1 MTRRSYMNR
10 LTILTVGLVILG
22 QAAMAQPA
30 SGDKKASPKVVF
42 VCEHGSAKSV
52 MAAAEFERL
61 AKQKG
66 LAFQVLSRGANPD
79 AEIDAPIR
87 QHLLADGMNIG
98 PAKPAKVSEKDLQGA
113 TRVISFG
120 PELAPLLPN
129 GMKALD
135 WSACRRR
142 IRTIGLRASISSNSW
157 MLLFLR
163 CKSLSTLS
171 ECGGTRTGAP
181 VCGRHLGGLPFLAE
195 ARLHQFWWAGRTDRH
210 HASGVGGTKA
220 LDLRTPLSARTQLLH
235 GASGTGS
242 ATTGHLYWMA
252 HAPVTGRHRRRS
264 PICPAVAL
272 HSDRLVVD
280 RCGLWAHAHRV
291 GTLLRH
297 QTCRHGD
304 RDSSRPSYRIAGIEK
319 RPAVDH
325 CGRIIPRD
333 LCAQCPV
340 PRHRLFCRT
349 CRIHWRTD
357 RAIKIPSGRWA
368 RKGRQICWPCAD

>member
-1 MTRRSYMNR
+1 MNR

-135 WSACRRR
+135 WSAMPSPNKDYRVAREY
-142 IRTIGLRASISSNSW
+142 
-157 MLLFLR
+157 LLKQLDALVLEMQ
-163 CKSLSTLS
+163 KS
-171 ECGGTRTGAP
+171 E
-181 VCGRHLGGLPFLAE
+181 
-195 ARLHQFWWAGRTDRH
+195 
-210 HASGVGGTKA
+210 HAK
-220 LDLRTPLSARTQLLH
+220 
-235 GASGTGS
+235 
-242 ATTGHLYWMA
+242 
-252 HAPVTGRHRRRS
+252 
-264 PICPAVAL
+264 
-272 HSDRLVVD
+272 
-280 RCGLWAHAHRV
+280 
-291 GTLLRH
+291 
-297 QTCRHGD
+297 
-304 RDSSRPSYRIAGIEK
+304 
-319 RPAVDH
+319 
-325 CGRIIPRD
+325 
-333 LCAQCPV
+333 
-340 PRHRLFCRT
+340 
-349 CRIHWRTD
+349 
-357 RAIKIPSGRWA
+357 
-368 RKGRQICWPCAD
+368 